1 MFEPAFALQNLKES
15 QQDSSLYVLAF
26 GVSNFQRAK
35 LMPLRYPGK
44 DARDVAA
51 TLQRVGANCFKQVV
65 FDVLENERATRE
77 GILRAVETLSRRVQ
91 RQDTAVLFFAGHGL
105 CDTATDLYYFA
116 PYDLDDDHY
125 LSSAVPGAMLWRQLL
140 PLPGRRLIIVDTC
153 NSGSLTDGHALSR
166 GAAPA
171 PAHASSTMLREFG
184 REVAAARG
192 SGEDASE
199 SLVVMAS
206 ASASQPAVES
216 ARWDNGAFT
225 KALLEGLGGKAD
237 NGAGA
242 VTMRMLSSYVRGRVR
257 ELTNHSQEPVF
268 TVLDGVQDF
277 ALLRGAAASGS
288 AERGTDP
295 LIGQSLGAY
304 RVVAQVAQTSR
315 TAIYRAVEEGDE
327 LNSVQLRVLDA
338 QQSAQPEL
346 ARRFWEAAQ
355 ALQGV
360 EHPSMVR
367 IREPGGRLGSD
378 GRAYVVLE
386 DAVGPLLGEII
397 HSIADRA
404 GLARRVMTDALAAL
418 RAAHQAG
425 VLYLSLGPT
434 RIVLRKE
441 PLPIL
446 LLDGD
451 GACLRSAP
459 EPPPLRQA
467 GQSILELNDPELYL
481 APEVSAGSGSIDE
494 RADIFALGAIAYL
507 IYAGVPPYVAATY
520 GQLRALKQTPARPL
534 RERTPELAP
543 ALLALID
550 RMLAPRP
557 EQRPSLAEV
566 AAAWTQ
572 SQDLARPVRPLH
584 ALHAQ
589 PAMRPSGPPPLPRPT
604 EAAAT
609 VVARKPLP
617 PRPLAESREP
627 ARKPAAAA
635 ASPPPLP
642 KSVSGEASP
651 ARPQSAA
658 LPAAAPPPPPK
669 SDIPPEPAFQPT
681 AFAISALP
689 DAKTVVLPIVARP
702 QRELPDSGGTI
713 GGTVYSSGTWPK
725 PGTLP
730 RPQRPGTAE
739 NGHLSSHSTT
749 VPILSALPSAELILT
764 NRREVRIP
772 LWATWVIIG
781 FLLLCGMVPFLS
793 YAITRWSHRAKHDRS
808 QPQAGAMQTSA
819 AYGVHNGTQRSFR
832 RSTDLDRARLV

>member
-1 MFEPAFALQNLKES
+1 MFEPTFALQDLKGP
-15 QQDSSLYVLAF
+15 QQDSSLYILAF
-26 GVSNFQRAK
+26 GVSSFQRAK

-51 TLQRVGANCFKQVV
+51 TLHKAGAGCFKQVV

-105 CDTATDLYYFA
+105 CDAATDLYYFA

-153 NSGSLTDGHALSR
+153 NAGSLTDGHALSR
-166 GAAPA
+166 GAVPA

-199 SLVVMAS
+199 SLIVLAS

-225 KALLEGLGGKAD
+225 KALLEGLSGKAD

-268 TVLDGVQDF
+268 TVLDGAQDF
-277 ALLRGAAASGS
+277 ELLRSAPASAS
-288 AERGTDP
+288 AESGADP

-304 RVVAQVAQTSR
+304 RVVAKVAQTSR

-338 QQSAQPEL
+338 QQSNQPEL

-355 ALQGV
+355 ALLGV
-360 EHPSMVR
+360 VHRSMVR

-397 HSIADRA
+397 HSISDRA

-441 PLPIL
+441 PLPVL

-451 GACLRSAP
+451 GACLRDAP

-467 GQSILELNDPELYL
+467 DQPILELNDPELYL
-481 APEVSAGSGSIDE
+481 APEVSTGLGPIDQ
-494 RADIFALGAIAYL
+494 RADVFALGAIAYL

-520 GQLRALKQTPARPL
+520 GQLRTAKQTPARPL
-534 RERTPELAP
+534 RELNPELAP

-550 RMLAPRP
+550 RMLAPQP
-557 EQRPSLAEV
+557 DQRPSLTEV
-566 AAAWTQ
+566 AEFLTP
-572 SQDLARPVRPLH
+572 STGPVRPPRV
-584 ALHAQ
+584 Q
-589 PAMRPSGPPPLPRPT
+589 PAARPSTPPPLPRPT

-617 PRPLAESREP
+617 PRLSPEKSEP
-627 ARKPAAAA
+627 ARQPAAAA

-642 KSVSGEASP
+642 KSVTPQAPRPKSTTSP
-651 ARPQSAA
+651 AATPPPLPQSMT
-658 LPAAAPPPPPK
+658 LPGA
-669 SDIPPEPAFQPT
+669 AFQPT
-681 AFAISALP
+681 AFAVSALP
-689 DAKTVVLPIVARP
+689 DAKTIVLPAAARP
-702 QRELPDSGGTI
+702 RRDPPEPSGTI
-713 GGTVYSSGTWPK
+713 GGTVYSSGTWPN
-725 PGTLP
+725 PGPLP
-730 RPQRPGTAE
+730 RPQWQETTPAGLLSTPGTPVPL
-739 NGHLSSHSTT
+739 LSS
-749 VPILSALPSAELILT
+749 LPQAGPTLAS
-764 NRREVRIP
+764 RREVRIP

-781 FLLLCGMVPFLS
+781 LLLLCGMVPFLS
-793 YAITRWSHRAKHDRS
+793 YAITRWSHRIKYDRN
-808 QPQAGAMQTSA
+808 QPQAGITQHSA
-819 AYGVHNGTQRSFR
+819 SHGVQYGTQRSFG